1 MKRLLIDLDVC
12 SKCDECGML
21 CSYIQHP
28 DNNGITTLREFGH
41 FAVVCR
47 RGDNAPCVAS
57 CPREALELV
66 ELRGAEPR
74 TVPPTGGTDAWVKE
88 NNMIKR
94 HMMRCTSC
102 KSCSGA
108 CPFGVIYPETIPL
121 VIARCDYCL
130 GRLKADESPVCL
142 QSCGH
147 GGIRYGEFEDNK
159 EEGVFA
165 ASEHLLVKTD
175 YKWDRV
181 LEAPKKK

>member
-1 MKRLLIDLDVC
+1 MKRLLVDLDVC

-41 FAVVCR
+41 FAIVCR
-47 RGDNAPCVAS
+47 RCDDAPCVAS
-57 CPREALELV
+57 CPWEALEL
-66 ELRGAEPR
+66 
-74 TVPPTGGTDAWVKE
+74 VKE

-102 KSCSGA
+102 KSCSRA
-108 CPFGVIYPETIPL
+108 CPFGVIYPETIPP

-130 GRLKADESPVCL
+130 GRLKAEESPVCL

-147 GGIRYGEFEDNK
+147 GGIKYGEFEENK
-159 EEGVFA
+159 EEGIFK
-165 ASEHLLVKTD
+165 ASEHLLIKTN

>member
-1 MKRLLIDLDVC
+1 MKRLLVDLDEC

-47 RGDNAPCVAS
+47 RCDDAPCVAS
-57 CPREALELV
+57 CPWEALEL
-66 ELRGAEPR
+66 
-74 TVPPTGGTDAWVKE
+74 VKE

-102 KSCSGA
+102 KSCSRA

-130 GRLKADESPVCL
+130 GRLKAEESPVCL
-142 QSCGH
+142 QSCDH
-147 GGIRYGEFEDNK
+147 GGIRYGEFEENK
-159 EEGVFA
+159 EEGIFK
-165 ASEHLLVKTD
+165 ASEHLLVKTN

-181 LEAPKKK
+181 LETPKKK

>member
-1 MKRLLIDLDVC
+1 MKRLLVDLDVC

-28 DNNGITTLREFGH
+28 GNNGITTLREFGH
-41 FAVVCR
+41 FAIVCR
-47 RGDNAPCVAS
+47 RCDDAPCVAS
-57 CPREALELV
+57 CPWEALEL
-66 ELRGAEPR
+66 
-74 TVPPTGGTDAWVKE
+74 VKE

-102 KSCSGA
+102 KSCSRA

-130 GRLKADESPVCL
+130 GRLKAEESPVCL
-142 QSCGH
+142 QSCDH
-147 GGIRYGEFEDNK
+147 GGIRYGEFEENK
-159 EEGVFA
+159 EEGIFR
-165 ASEHLLVKTD
+165 ASEHLLVKTN

-181 LEAPKKK
+181 LESPKKK

>member
-1 MKRLLIDLDVC
+1 MKRLLVDLDVC

-21 CSYIQHP
+21 CSYIRHP

-41 FAVVCR
+41 FAIVCR
-47 RGDNAPCVAS
+47 RCDDAPCVAS
-57 CPREALELV
+57 CPWEALEL
-66 ELRGAEPR
+66 
-74 TVPPTGGTDAWVKE
+74 VKE

-102 KSCSGA
+102 KSCSMA

-130 GRLKADESPVCL
+130 GRLKAEESPVCL

-147 GGIRYGEFEDNK
+147 GGIRYGEFEENK
-159 EEGVFA
+159 EGGVFM
-165 ASEHLLVKTD
+165 ASEHLLVKTN

-181 LEAPKKK
+181 LERPTKK

>member
-1 MKRLLIDLDVC
+1 MKRLLVDLDVC

-28 DNNGITTLREFGH
+28 GNNGITTLREFGH
-41 FAVVCR
+41 FAIVCR
-47 RGDNAPCVAS
+47 KCDDAPCVAS
-57 CPREALELV
+57 CPWEALEL
-66 ELRGAEPR
+66 
-74 TVPPTGGTDAWVKE
+74 VKE

-102 KSCSGA
+102 KSCSRA

-130 GRLKADESPVCL
+130 GRLKAEESPVCL
-142 QSCGH
+142 QSCDH
-147 GGIRYGEFEDNK
+147 GGIRYGEFEENK
-159 EEGVFA
+159 EEGIFR
-165 ASEHLLVKTD
+165 ASEHLLVKTN

-181 LEAPKKK
+181 LESPKKK